1 MTRVGQALAA
11 TFTLTAVI
19 ALATPGCG
27 QRYPGKVQQDAE
39 DRKSVVARRYSAG
52 SHPAGTLPDPPN
64 APCAGSEKCKVWGW
78 CGEKDGECAPTA
90 DDHCRSSALCKKSGL
105 CSLAVGDGH
114 DANRCIAKGDDCDG
128 TDWCKKFSLCDA
140 TEGVC
145 K

>member
-27 QRYPGKVQQDAE
+27 QRYPGKVQQDA
-39 DRKSVVARRYSAG
+39 
-52 SHPAGTLPDPPN
+52 DPPN

-90 DDHCRSSALCKKSGL
+90 DDHYRSSALCKKSGL